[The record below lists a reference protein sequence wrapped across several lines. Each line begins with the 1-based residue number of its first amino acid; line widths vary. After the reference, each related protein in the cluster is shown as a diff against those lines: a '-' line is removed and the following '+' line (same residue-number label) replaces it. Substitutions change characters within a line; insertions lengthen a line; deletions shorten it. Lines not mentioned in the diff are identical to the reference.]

1 MMQEIFQKYFFRR
14 IPFAKIYGIRL
25 NDFDFLCLVSKSFGQ
40 FSMDAYS
47 TNEQENKNWYFGFRI
62 LPLPETNFKRI

>member
-1 MMQEIFQKYFFRR
+1 MDKIFRKYFFRR

-25 NDFDFLCLVSKSFGQ
+25 NDFSFLCLVSNSFGQ

-47 TNEQENKNWYFGFRI
+47 DSEKDNSNWHFGFRI
-62 LPLPETNFKRI
+62 LPLPENNFKKV